1 MSVLVVGLSHKSAPV
16 ATLERAVVG
25 GDDLTKLL
33 RDVSQAGSVAGAF
46 VVSTCNRVEV
56 YAEVD
61 KFHGGVASI
70 SELLARHSGLPLSE
84 LTPHLYVHY
93 EDRAVQ
99 HLLAVTCG
107 LESMVIGESQILG
120 QVRQS
125 LGFAREQ
132 GTLSRILGDLGALAL
147 RTAKRAHTETGI
159 DRAGANVVGVG
170 IRLAAAHLTTPAGPP
185 SAGPPSAG
193 LAGAVAPSAGL
204 AGTVAASA
212 GSAGASSAADS
223 ANLLRGRSVLVVGA
237 GSLSSLAVTTAA
249 RMGAVRIVVANRT
262 PDRARRLAAAVS
274 GTTADLED
282 LTSALADAD
291 LVISCTGAAGL
302 VISADEIARALLLRS
317 APARD
322 RDTAKS
328 AGRPLVL
335 LDLALPRDVEEA
347 AGRLAGVSL
356 ISLAT
361 LGKAADSGLGGQITH
376 RDDVAAVRA
385 IVAEEFEARVSAE
398 HAARV
403 APTVVALRAKAAE
416 VVDAELA
423 RLAGRLNTVDA
434 RTHSEVAR
442 AMRRVVDKLL
452 HSPTVRV
459 KELAGSPGGDSY
471 EDALRVL
478 FDLDPAAIEA
488 VTRAD
493 VGLVRPAGQ
502 DGPSDVGLVRP
513 ARQDGPS
520 DVGLVRSAGRDGPA
534 ADSPD
539 GAGAGR

>member
-25 GDDLTKLL
+25 GDALTKLL
-33 RDVSQAGSVAGAF
+33 RDISQAGSVAGAF

-170 IRLAAAHLTTPAGPP
+170 IRLAAAHLTTPAG
-185 SAGPPSAG
+185 
-193 LAGAVAPSAGL
+193 
-204 AGTVAASA
+204 TASA
-212 GSAGASSAADS
+212 ESAGAGAAEAEPAADP
-223 ANLLRGRSVLVVGA
+223 ANPLLGRAVLVVGA
-237 GSLSSLAVTTAA
+237 GSMSALAVTTAA

-282 LTSALADAD
+282 LTSALADTD

-302 VISADEIARALLLRS
+302 VISADEIARALRLRA

-322 RDTAKS
+322 RDTARS

-347 AGRLAGVSL
+347 AGRLPGVSL

-361 LGKAADSGLGGQITH
+361 LGEAADSGLDGEITH
-376 RDDVAAVRA
+376 HDDVAAVRA

-493 VGLVRPAGQ
+493 VGLVRPAGP
-502 DGPSDVGLVRP
+502 DGPPDAGLVRP
-513 ARQDGPS
+513 
-520 DVGLVRSAGRDGPA
+520 AGRDGPA

>member
-170 IRLAAAHLTTPAGPP
+170 IRLAAAHLTTPAGLPSAGLP
-185 SAGPPSAG
+185 SAGPPPAG
-193 LAGAVAPSAGL
+193 SAGAVAPSAG
-204 AGTVAASA
+204 
-212 GSAGASSAADS
+212 SAGAVAAADS

-302 VISADEIARALLLRS
+302 VISADEIARALLLRA
-317 APARD
+317 APARDRD

-347 AGRLAGVSL
+347 AGRLPGVSL

-361 LGKAADSGLGGQITH
+361 LGEAADSGLGGQITH

-520 DVGLVRSAGRDGPA
+520 DAGLVRSAGRDGPA